1 MSDFQTAI
9 PVTLQ
14 HEGGFVDDPDDPG
27 GATKYGITQ
36 KDLDAT
42 RAEYPGFPANVADL
56 TPEQASNWYETT
68 TKPERFNNPLY
79 WEIADQAV
87 ATKVFDLGVLFG
99 VGEAVKI
106 LQIVLQHAYPE
117 LGAPDEQFG
126 PKTLECVNKTDPA
139 SLLSAYKTAFVAY
152 ALRIATNRPTSR
164 KFVAGWGRR
173 INS

>member
-1 MSDFQTAI
+1 MSDFNKA
-9 PVTLQ
+9 VTVTIQ
-14 HEGGFVDDPDDPG
+14 NEGGFVNNPADPG

-42 RAEYPGFPANVADL
+42 RVEFPWLSANVADL
-56 TPEQASNWYETT
+56 TIEQATKWYALT

-79 WEIADQAV
+79 WQINDQAV

-99 VGEAVKI
+99 VGEAVKV
-106 LQIVLQHAYPE
+106 LQIVLGQAYPE
-117 LGAPDEQFG
+117 LGAPDEAFG

-152 ALRIATNRPTSR
+152 ALRIATNRPTER
-164 KFVAGWGRR
+164 IFVAGWGRR

>member
-1 MSDFQTAI
+1 MSDFKLAI
-9 PVTLQ
+9 PVTLV
-14 HEGGFVDDPDDPG
+14 HEGGFIDNPADPG

-42 RAEYPGFPANVADL
+42 AALYPGFPTNVADL
-56 TPEQASNWYETT
+56 TTDQAARWYETT

-79 WEIADQAV
+79 WQINDQAV
-87 ATKVFDLGVLFG
+87 ATKIFDLGVLFG

-106 LQIVLQHAYPE
+106 LQIVLEQAYPE
-117 LGAPDEQFG
+117 LGAPDEVFG
-126 PKTLECVNKTDPA
+126 PKTLEYVNKTDPV

-152 ALRIATNRPTSR
+152 ALRIAANRPSER
-164 KFVAGWGRR
+164 IFVAGWGRR

>member
-1 MSDFQTAI
+1 MSDFKTAI

-14 HEGGFVDDPDDPG
+14 HEGGFVDNPADPG

-42 RAEYPGFPANVADL
+42 SVEFPWLPAHVADL
-56 TPEQASNWYETT
+56 TEEEASKWYETT

-79 WEIADQAV
+79 WQIESQDV

-106 LQIVLQHAYPE
+106 LQIVLGAAYPD
-117 LGAPDEQFG
+117 LGAPDEIFG
-126 PKTLECVNKTDPA
+126 QHTLECVNKTDPT
-139 SLLSAYKTAFVAY
+139 SLLNGYKTAFVAY
-152 ALRIATNRPTSR
+152 ALRIAANRPSER
-164 KFVAGWGRR
+164 IFVAGWGRR

>member
-1 MSDFQTAI
+1 MSEFSAAI
-9 PVTLQ
+9 PVTIQ
-14 HEGGFVDDPDDPG
+14 HEGGFVDNPADPG

-42 RAEYPGFPANVADL
+42 IALYPGFPTNVADL
-56 TPEQASNWYETT
+56 TVEQASHWYETT

-79 WEIADQAV
+79 WQITDQAV

-117 LGAPDEQFG
+117 LGAPDEIFG
-126 PKTLECVNKTDPA
+126 QHTLECVNKTDPA
-139 SLLSAYKTAFVAY
+139 SLLTAYKTAFVAY
-152 ALRIATNRPTSR
+152 ALRIAANRPTER
-164 KFVAGWGRR
+164 IFVAGWGRR